1 MECSSS
7 QEISKP
13 PSEIFPF
20 LYAWENLPL
29 WITEF
34 KRFEPLTGEEGEV
47 GSTSWIHLNYGS
59 TSFRMKQEIL
69 QCEDDQALVLTWSNT
84 MLQIHRSFEVF
95 ETATGKARLNS
106 HLILMPQNFWGS
118 LCLPF
123 LGKAFRRSHIRNME
137 RLKDALEVVSMP

>member
-34 KRFEPLTGEEGEV
+34 KRFEPISGEEGEI
-47 GSTSWIHLNYGS
+47 GSFSWVHLTYGS
-59 TSFRMKQEIL
+59 YSFKMKQEIIN
-69 QCEDDQALVLTWSNT
+69 CVDDHALDVTWSNSF
-84 MLQIHRSFEVF
+84 LQIHRSFDVSE
-95 ETATGKARLNS
+95 EAAGISILNS
-106 HLILMPQNFWGS
+106 HLVLIPRNFWGS

-123 LGKAFRRSHIRNME
+123 LTKTIRKYQSRNMQQ
-137 RLKDALEVVSMP
+137 LKDALELVIMS

>member
-7 QEISKP
+7 QDISKP

-34 KRFEPLTGEEGEV
+34 KRFEPLTGEEGEI
-47 GSTSWIHLNYGS
+47 GSTSWVHLTYGS
-59 TSFRMKQEIL
+59 YSFKMKQEIINYV
-69 QCEDDQALVLTWSNT
+69 DDQTLDIIWSNSI
-84 MLQIHRSFEVF
+84 LQMHRSFDVTEEAAGQSKLQSQLV
-95 ETATGKARLNS
+95 
-106 HLILMPQNFWGS
+106 LMPRSFWGS

-123 LGKAFRRSHIRNME
+123 LAKTIRKYQIRNME
-137 RLKDALEVVSMP
+137 RLKDALEVVIMS